1 MTRLVNLNMVSERL
15 SAKARMGRR
24 LGSGTSASAM
34 AKRTLKTTICSTWP
48 SATDL
53 AMFSG
58 KMSVM
63 SCAAV
68 WGETL
73 SDCAAEVGVPGDAH
87 HENAEEQRR
96 DDDLDEPEKNG
107 AEELQVYCDG
117 GPVVAK
123 LRAGEK
129 ADEDPGCQRAA
140 GGGIGGDE

>member
-63 SCAAV
+63 SCAADV
-68 WGETL
+68 DGRIADEHRKGGDDFEVDEGL
-73 SDCAAEVGVPGDAH
+73 DAEAADFLQVGVPGDAH
-87 HENAEEQRR
+87 HENAEE
-96 DDDLDEPEKNG
+96 
-107 AEELQVYCDG
+107 
-117 GPVVAK
+117 
-123 LRAGEK
+123 
-129 ADEDPGCQRAA
+129 
-140 GGGIGGDE
+140 